1 MGRVQRFR
9 ILGAPSRSSW
19 ATRRTMR
26 SRFSVS
32 FCLSGFVSAM
42 DFVPKKGCFEFA
54 HTKITYH
61 GDTEDTEVF
70 HHDFSVLSVSSVVK
84 SVCNACEERHTFL
97 SVLRYAEVDV
107 EAIAKFLGNAAHDAV
122 ALFVVF
128 LLVGFCIS
136 HGIRS

>member
-26 SRFSVS
+26 SRFSLS

-42 DFVPKKGCFEFA
+42 DFVPKKVPFAFA
-54 HTKITYH
+54 HSKIIHHRGH
-61 GDTEDTEVF
+61 GEHGVF
-70 HHDFSVLSVSSVVK
+70 DFNFSVFSVPSVVK

-97 SVLRYAEVDV
+97 SVLRSMR
-107 EAIAKFLGNAAHDAV
+107 F
-122 ALFVVF
+122 
-128 LLVGFCIS
+128 S
-136 HGIRS
+136 